1 MDPLGPEGD
10 LTEPEPAVIV
20 SAGAKRKPVKK
31 AKSEPVVEPEPELIV
46 EPEPEL
52 IVEPEPEAV
61 VEPEPELIVEP
72 EPEAV
77 VEPEPDVI
85 VDLTESPSPE
95 QDPSDSPATDDAP
108 VGTQLTDAEAS
119 DTGSVEENDSTEVP
133 KVEADEPDDGKIRFT
148 DLGLNDKILEVL
160 TGQGYENPT
169 PIQAEVIP
177 VVLQGKDLVGQ
188 ASTGTGKTAAFAL
201 PILQR
206 LSDGNE
212 HPSPM
217 AIVLVPTREL
227 AMQVAEAFQTYSKNQ
242 GIKVLPVFGGT
253 PIGKQLQ
260 ALRRGVDVVVATPGR
275 ALDLIKRRALDLRE
289 VEVVVL
295 DEADEMFEM
304 GFAEDIETL
313 LAETSAERQT
323 VLLSAT
329 MPSRINGMVK
339 RHLNDPVRI
348 QIKVKKSA
356 DGDGPKIRQMAY
368 VVPGSH
374 KTAALGRLI
383 DSESPT
389 AAIVFCRTRDEVDS
403 VAEALN
409 GWGYRA
415 EALHG
420 GMSQEHRD
428 RVMRRL
434 RNKAADL
441 LVATDVAARGL
452 DIDHLSHVINYDV
465 PTAPESYVHRIG
477 RVGRAGREGVA
488 LTIVEPRNRRRV
500 SNIERLT
507 KVTMTVA
514 KIPTVKDLNAKRLQ
528 KTEADLAA
536 LVEANAPQG
545 FDEQG
550 EVSNEAPKN
559 RDAETIVNALMA
571 KHDLMDITLAAI
583 GQLHSTSGRPTDD
596 VNIPDMS
603 SKFDRGGK
611 DRGGKGGRGS
621 GGGEKRQFNGDTASI
636 FIGAGKA
643 AGVRPQDLVGAI
655 AGETHL
661 SGRDIGPI
669 QINERFSTVGVPK
682 ESAEQVISIMRN
694 ATVKGS
700 KVTVKLDSDGGGGS
714 KGGGYKGKSGGGGY
728 KGKSGGGYKGKKT
741 SKPWDKGSSSK
752 GD

>member
-1 MDPLGPEGD
+1 MMDPLGPEGD
-10 LTEPEPAVIV
+10 LTEPELAMIV
-20 SAGAKRKPVKK
+20 SAGAKRKPAKK
-31 AKSEPVVEPEPELIV
+31 AKPEPEILVEPEPVAIV
-46 EPEPEL
+46 EPEPEI
-52 IVEPEPEAV
+52 IVEPEPVA
-61 VEPEPELIVEP
+61 IVEP
-72 EPEAV
+72 EPTSE
-77 VEPEPDVI
+77 DSN
-85 VDLTESPSPE
+85 TEDSNPGSTKAN
-95 QDPSDSPATDDAP
+95 DPT
-108 VGTQLTDAEAS
+108 EAS
-119 DTGSVEENDSTEVP
+119 NND
-133 KVEADEPDDGKIRFT
+133 PDDGKIRFT

-169 PIQAEVIP
+169 PIQSEVIP
-177 VVLQGKDLVGQ
+177 IVLQGRDLVGQ

-206 LSDGNE
+206 LSDGAE

-275 ALDLIKRRALDLRE
+275 ALDLIKRRALDLRQ

-313 LAETSAERQT
+313 LSETSAERQT

-329 MPSRINGMVK
+329 MPARINGMVK

-403 VAEALN
+403 VAESLN

-528 KTEADLAA
+528 KTEADLAG
-536 LVEANAPQG
+536 LVEAMSPPAS
-545 FDEQG
+545 EEG
-550 EVSNEAPKN
+550 ESDGETTSTDTARN

-611 DRGGKGGRGS
+611 DRGGKGGRG
-621 GGGEKRQFNGDTASI
+621 GEKRQFSANGDTASI
-636 FIGAGKA
+636 FIGAGRA

-669 QINERFSTVGVPK
+669 QINERFSIVGVPK
-682 ESAEQVISIMRN
+682 ESADQVISIMRN
-694 ATVKGS
+694 ATVKGN
-700 KVTVKLDSDGGGGS
+700 KVTVKMDSDGGGGS
-714 KGGGYKGKSGGGGY
+714 KGHKSGGGGY
-728 KGKSGGGYKGKKT
+728 KGGGSKSGGGGYKGGGSKSGGGGGYKGKRA
-741 SKPWDKGSSSK
+741 SKPWDKGSNTK